1 MLTNYAKHLHLFT
14 EQTPYLS
21 VTRIELFVIPALAV
35 DSAGHRI
42 CLRLTSNQGFGW
54 SELFAG
60 DTEDMI
66 DLERCSDLLQ
76 SFIGSVP
83 LPPLNHF
90 QYDKTDQDGRILD
103 LFATAVNHVLAQS
116 AESSPNK
123 SDPEESVLRQRSVA
137 YISLD

>member
-1 MLTNYAKHLHLFT
+1 MLTNCANHLHLST
-14 EQTPYLS
+14 KQNSYLS

-54 SELFAG
+54 GELFAS
-60 DTEDMI
+60 DTEDAV
-66 DLERCSDLLQ
+66 DLERWSDLLQ

-90 QYDKTDQDGRILD
+90 HYDKTDQDGRILD
-103 LFATAVNHVLAQS
+103 LFATAVNHILAHS
-116 AESSPNK
+116 ADSSPNK
-123 SDPEESVLRQRSVA
+123 SDPEESVLRQRSVS
-137 YISLD
+137 YVSLD

>member
-1 MLTNYAKHLHLFT
+1 MLTNCANHLHLFT
-14 EQTPYLS
+14 EQTPSLS

-54 SELFAG
+54 SELFAS
-60 DTEDMI
+60 DTEDSI
-66 DLERCSDLLQ
+66 DLERWSDLLQ

-83 LPPLNHF
+83 LPPLHHF
-90 QYDKTDQDGRILD
+90 QYDKTDEDGRILD
-103 LFATAVNHVLAQS
+103 LFASAVNHVLAQS
-116 AESSPNK
+116 ADSSPYN
-123 SDPEESVLRQRSVA
+123 SDLEESVLRQRSVS